1 MNCVT
6 CSFFLLPHATTLC
19 TGTVLG
25 KYCKDIS
32 QDTNSKR
39 FRTVASKKVP
49 ADITAGGFRPG
60 ALNSMLSAMPYELAA
75 QCSGDPSILTRL

>member
-1 MNCVT
+1 M
-6 CSFFLLPHATTLC
+6 
-19 TGTVLG
+19 
-25 KYCKDIS
+25 
-32 QDTNSKR
+32 R